1 MAVEKMSL
9 AKALNESLRKALDTD
24 PKVLIMG
31 EDVGKLGGV
40 FRITDGLQK
49 DFGEGRV
56 IDTPLAES
64 GIVGTAIGLALRG
77 YRPIVEIQF
86 DGFVFPAYDQIVT
99 QLAKM
104 HARALGKVKMPVVIR
119 IPYGGGIGA
128 VEHHSE
134 SPEALFAHVAG
145 LKVVSPSN
153 ASDAYWMMQQAV
165 QSDDPI
171 IFFEPKRRYW
181 DKGELDTESI
191 PGPLHK
197 AAVAREGSD
206 LTLVAY
212 GPMVKVCL
220 EAAAAAQEE
229 GKSVEVLDLRSMS
242 PIDFDAVQASVEK
255 TGLLVVVHEAPVFYG
270 SGAEIAARITERCF
284 YHLEA
289 PVLRVGG
296 YHAPTRRP
304 GWRTSTCRVST
315 GCSMP
320 STARWRTEERVVT
333 TMTETSARFREFKM
347 PDVGEG
353 LTEAEILKWFV
364 QPGDTVTDGQVV
376 CEVETAKAAV
386 ELPIPFDGVVH
397 ELRFPEGTTVDVG
410 EVIIAVDVAPGSGD
424 APAEPE
430 PVQEAVAEPAAEE
443 APKGRQP
450 VLVGYGVAESSTKRR
465 ARKGAEIPGPA
476 AAAAQAEI
484 NGHRAKVAES
494 RPLAKPPV
502 RKLAKDLGIDLATV
516 TPTGEGGVITREDVH
531 AAAAPAPAEAPVR
544 AEEAVAAPAPVE
556 AVAPVGRETRIPV
569 KGVRK
574 AIAQAMV
581 GSAFTAPH
589 VTEFVTVDVTRTM
602 KLVAELKEDKD
613 MAGVRVNPLLVI
625 AKALLVAIKRNPA
638 VNAAWDEANQEIV
651 QKHYVN
657 LGIAAATPRGLIVPN
672 IKDAHDK
679 TLPELGAALADLVS
693 TAREGKTSPAAM
705 AGGTV
710 TITNVGVFGVDTGTP
725 ILNPGESAILA
736 VGAIKLQPW
745 VHKGKVKPRQ
755 VTTLALSFD
764 HRLVDGELGSKVLA
778 DVAAILEQP
787 KRLITWG

>member
-1 MAVEKMSL
+1 M
-9 AKALNESLRKALDTD
+9 
-24 PKVLIMG
+24 
-31 EDVGKLGGV
+31 
-40 FRITDGLQK
+40 
-49 DFGEGRV
+49 
-56 IDTPLAES
+56 
-64 GIVGTAIGLALRG
+64 
-77 YRPIVEIQF
+77 
-86 DGFVFPAYDQIVT
+86 
-99 QLAKM
+99 
-104 HARALGKVKMPVVIR
+104 
-119 IPYGGGIGA
+119 
-128 VEHHSE
+128 
-134 SPEALFAHVAG
+134 
-145 LKVVSPSN
+145 
-153 ASDAYWMMQQAV
+153 
-165 QSDDPI
+165 
-171 IFFEPKRRYW
+171 
-181 DKGELDTESI
+181 
-191 PGPLHK
+191 
-197 AAVAREGSD
+197 
-206 LTLVAY
+206 
-212 GPMVKVCL
+212 
-220 EAAAAAQEE
+220 
-229 GKSVEVLDLRSMS
+229 
-242 PIDFDAVQASVEK
+242 
-255 TGLLVVVHEAPVFYG
+255 
-270 SGAEIAARITERCF
+270 
-284 YHLEA
+284 
-289 PVLRVGG
+289 
-296 YHAPTRRP
+296 
-304 GWRTSTCRVST
+304 
-315 GCSMP
+315 
-320 STARWRTEERVVT
+320 T

-410 EVIIAVDVAPGSGD
+410 QVIIAIDVAPGSGD
-424 APAEPE
+424 APASAAAPAQEPVEEPE
-430 PVQEAVAEPAAEE
+430 AEAE
-443 APKGRQP
+443 PKGRTP

-465 ARKGAEIPGPA
+465 PRKGASAAPEAAAVAAAVQAELNGHATPA
-476 AAAAQAEI
+476 AAAPAPSVPAQA
-484 NGHRAKVAES
+484 GAPDGG

-516 TPTGEGGVITREDVH
+516 VPTGKGGVITREDVH
-531 AAAAPAPAEAPVR
+531 AAAAPAEAPGTAPVPP
-544 AEEAVAAPAPVE
+544 APAPVTAE
-556 AVAPVGRETRIPV
+556 APAAAVPASARETRIPV

-613 MAGVRVNPLLVI
+613 MAGVRVNPLLII
-625 AKALLVAIKRNPA
+625 AKALLVAIKRNPE

-679 TLPELGAALADLVS
+679 TLPQLAAALGELVT
-693 TAREGKTSPAAM
+693 TARDGKTSPAAM

-787 KRLITWG
+787 KRLITWA